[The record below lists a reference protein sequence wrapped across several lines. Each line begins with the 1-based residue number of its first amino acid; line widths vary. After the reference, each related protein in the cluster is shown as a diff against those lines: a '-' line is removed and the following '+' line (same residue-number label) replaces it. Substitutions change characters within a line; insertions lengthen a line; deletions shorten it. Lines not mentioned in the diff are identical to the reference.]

1 VYQTKVSLN
10 EPLAEFV
17 GKYKTYGF
25 KDRSDMVRTALQYFR
40 RELES
45 QRLKES
51 AALYAELYEEDSEL
65 QELTESAVDGW
76 PE

>member
-1 VYQTKVSLN
+1 MYQTKVSLN

-17 GKYKTYGF
+17 GKYKSYGF
-25 KDRSDMVRTALQYFR
+25 KDKSDMMRTALQYLH

-65 QELTESAVDGW
+65 QELTEAAVEGW